1 MNALDNVERI
11 ESGPHDK
18 TAGSSY
24 REAQALADALRSHR
38 RAFDVCDMA
47 EEVDETI
54 VHLAKKGNAELLGT
68 LLIAR
73 MNATVQRR
81 AERQERVS

>member
-1 MNALDNVERI
+1 MNALDHVERRDT
-11 ESGPHDK
+11 SGPDK

-24 REAQALADALRSHR
+24 REAQSLADALRSQR
-38 RAFDVCDMA
+38 QAFDVCDMA

-54 VHLAKKGNAELLGT
+54 VYLAKKGNAELLGT

-81 AERQERVS
+81 AERQECVS